1 MPKIENI
8 ITTDAYEF
16 LRTNKHLRNKLM
28 FLAFGGSHAYGT
40 STPESDIDLRGC
52 AFSSRSDLLGNERAV
67 RSEY

>member
-1 MPKIENI
+1 MKYMQKIENI

-40 STPESDIDLRGC
+40 STPESDIDLR
-52 AFSSRSDLLGNERAV
+52 R
-67 RSEY
+67 